1 MTWGNPE
8 SLGEKALVKLLWPAS
23 VGLGTA
29 SFARMVAYN
38 FGVLKQQHFR
48 GEVIS
53 IGNITVG
60 GTGKTPVTIDLAQR
74 LMANGRKVGIL
85 SRGYKRLSK
94 EKIVIVSN
102 GRTLLASS
110 SEAGDEPYL
119 IASAAP
125 QACVIVGAK
134 RVETAQIA
142 IERFGCDTII
152 LDDGF
157 QHFAIARDQDVV
169 LIDYNDDLQNDHILP
184 AGRLREPLSGLARAN
199 WIVITKLPQVVDQER
214 LRRLQALAMRYAPS
228 AQISACRMVAHALTP
243 FNYSDVPLG
252 AATVR
257 NTRVFAF
264 CGLARP
270 EAFLEQLQ
278 GMGANVLGHKW
289 FPDHHWYTHQDI
301 EAIAREYRSVG
312 AEMVITTE
320 KDSVKLQSAMV
331 KDLPLAVL
339 QQKLEWT
346 GPIPVV
352 SAIATHRTQ
361 LV

>member
-8 SLGEKALVKLLWPAS
+8 SLGEKALVKFLWPAR
-23 VGLGTA
+23 VGMGTA

-38 FGVLKQQHFR
+38 MGVLKQAQFR
-48 GEVIS
+48 ADVIS

-74 LMANGRKVGIL
+74 LIADGRKVAVL

-94 EKIVIVSN
+94 EKIVVVSN
-102 GRTLLASS
+102 GKMLMATSTES
-110 SEAGDEPYL
+110 GDEPYM
-119 IASAAP
+119 IASAVP
-125 QACVIVGAK
+125 QATVIVGAK
-134 RVETAQIA
+134 RIETAQLA
-142 IERFGCDTII
+142 IDRFGCDTII

-157 QHFAIARDQDVV
+157 QHFAIARNQDVI
-169 LIDYNDDLQNDHILP
+169 LIDYNDELENDHLLP

-199 WIVITKLPQVVDQER
+199 WIVITKLPADVDQER
-214 LRRLQALAMRYAPS
+214 MRRLQSVAMRYAPG
-228 AQISACRMVAHALTP
+228 AQISACRMVADVLKP
-243 FNYSDVPLG
+243 FAYSDVTLG

-264 CGLARP
+264 CAIARP
-270 EAFLEQLQ
+270 ESFLDQLR
-278 GMGANVLGHKW
+278 GIGANVMGYKW

-301 EAIAREYRSVG
+301 ETIAREYKSVG
-312 AEMVITTE
+312 AEMVITTQ
-320 KDSVKLQSAMV
+320 KDAVKLLPAMV

-339 QQKLEWT
+339 HQKLEWT